1 MPSKKKQIL
10 IALGIAVLGLTGF
23 GVYRAFYKDRVIAT
37 VGDYEITQ
45 KDKVL
50 RDQIQQIFYPQDPHS
65 YGLDQLTTAYT
76 YAQILKNNGH
86 EITEHLLRAEDMRI
100 NKNTKAPEVLKKIRD
115 LFKGDDEAYQKVFIL
130 PTYAERTI
138 YYDFFAKN
146 PKAQE
151 HSLGKVR
158 EFLSELEKT
167 KSPLQELARK
177 SDLTFKK
184 FTLSKEKGIEWEKET
199 SLKKAGGAPEK
210 PGLIDMSAQAP
221 AEIRH
226 QIDQETQ
233 GKSLESAQF
242 WVDNVIK
249 HMKPGEVFQ
258 SPVDFEETWL
268 IVKYGKLI
276 SKGKFQLE
284 AVFIPKDNYQQWLD
298 AETAKFRV
306 QR

>member
-1 MPSKKKQIL
+1 MTPQKKRIL
-10 IALGIAVLGLTGF
+10 IALGIAVLGLAGF
-23 GVYRAFYKDRVIAT
+23 GLYRAFYKDRVIAT

-45 KDKVL
+45 KDKTL
-50 RDQIQQIFYPQDPHS
+50 RDQIQHVFYPKDPHS
-65 YGLDQLTTAYT
+65 YGLDQLTTAFT

-86 EITEHLLRAEDMRI
+86 EVTEHLLRAEDMRI

-138 YYDFFAKN
+138 YYDFFTKN

-151 HSLGKVR
+151 RSLGRVR

-167 KSPLQELARK
+167 KSSLQDLAKK
-177 SDLTFKK
+177 SDLIFKK

-199 SLKKAGGAPEK
+199 PAKKTGGAPEK
-210 PGLIDMSAQAP
+210 PGLIDMSVQAP
-221 AEIRH
+221 AEIRNH
-226 QIDQETQ
+226 VAQELQ

-249 HMKPGEVFQ
+249 YMKPGEVFQ
-258 SPVDFEETWL
+258 SPVDYEEAWL
-268 IVKYGKLI
+268 VVKYVKLLG
-276 SKGKFQLE
+276 KGKFQLE
-284 AVFIPKDNYQQWLD
+284 AVFIPKDNYQQWLE
-298 AETAKFRV
+298 AETAKIRV

>member
-1 MPSKKKQIL
+1 MTTKKQKIL
-10 IALGIAVLGLTGF
+10 VALGIAVLGLAGF
-23 GVYRAFYKDRVIAT
+23 GLYRAFYHDRVIAT

-50 RDQIQQIFYPQDPHS
+50 RDQIQRVFYPQDPHS
-65 YGLDQLTTAYT
+65 YGLDQLVNAFS

-100 NKNTKAPEVLKKIRD
+100 NQNTKAPEVLRKIRA
-115 LFKGDDEAYQKVFIL
+115 LFKGDEEAYKKVFVL

-138 YYDFFAKN
+138 YYDFFSKN

-151 HSLGKVR
+151 RSLAKVR
-158 EFLSELEKT
+158 KFLDELNNT
-167 KSPLQELARK
+167 QTSLQDQARA
-177 SDLTFKK
+177 SDLVFKK

-199 SLKKAGGAPEK
+199 RSKDRGDAPGS
-210 PGLIDMSAQAP
+210 PGIIDMSTQAP
-221 AEIRH
+221 AEIRDH
-226 QIDQETQ
+226 VDQELQ

-249 HMKPGEVFQ
+249 YMKPGEVFQ
-258 SPVDFEETWL
+258 SPVDYEDTWL
-268 IVKYGKLI
+268 VVKYVKLLG
-276 SKGKFQLE
+276 KGKFQLE

-298 AETAKFRV
+298 AEMAKLRIK
-306 QR
+306 R